1 MIIQRVLAGLVARC
15 QRNAL
20 LVVLLAVA
28 AVILSGFVAAH
39 RLSVTTDTALMFPE
53 SLPWRAAQ
61 IQFNKDFPQ
70 NTDLIVGVID
80 ARIPEEADATAAGIQ
95 AALSGDH
102 ENFVEIRRPDASP
115 YLAKEGLLLLD
126 KPQLQTTLDTIIAAQ
141 PFLGELSA
149 DPTARGIFNAL
160 SLIGTGVE
168 RGEGD
173 IGPYLSALNGFHQ
186 TMAGAIAG
194 RPAPLSWAKLLGGK
208 LADLSGQY
216 KFVLFR
222 IKPQFGALMP
232 GGAATD
238 AIHKAASELEFVKS
252 GDAHIRVTGPV
263 ALADDEFATVAEGAV
278 EGMIGSLFLITLWL
292 YLAVHTWRLIVPI
305 LLTLGTG
312 LALTLMFAALAVG
325 TLNLVSVG
333 FGILFIGIAVDFAIQ
348 FSVRFRE
355 VRITIKDIGA
365 ALNETGRR
373 VGRQILVASTATA
386 SGFLAFVPTDFRG
399 VAELGLIAGVGMIIA
414 FFCTLIF
421 MPAFIMLLRPRD
433 EREEVGFHWAVPLD
447 DVMRKRRWPVL
458 AVFGLL
464 AVLAV
469 GLLPTLAFDSDPLHT
484 KNANTEAMRTL
495 YDLIDSP
502 LTNPFPIDIMMPS
515 VADAEA
521 AAAKLSKLPLVSS
534 ALTIGSFVPQ
544 DQDAKMALVTDTAF
558 LLGPTLESSP
568 PAAPVTADQVR
579 AAAAA
584 ALAKIKPA
592 LPKLP
597 AEHPLAAIAA
607 DLAQLGSADDTV
619 LLNVNQALSR
629 FLPTQLK
636 KLDNLLSAQAV
647 TIKDVPPDIARD
659 WVLPDGRA
667 RVQLLPKAEARDSAG
682 LRKFD
687 DQVLPVAPNAGGAA
701 IIIVRTAD
709 TIIGAFRSA
718 ALTALAAIAVIL
730 FLALRRPLDVGL
742 VMAPLLLSALLT
754 VLVAALAPIPLN
766 FANII
771 ALPLLLGVGVSFNIY
786 FVMNWR
792 AGQTSVLGS
801 ATARAI
807 LFSALTTGTAFGSLA
822 LSDHPGTASMGMLLL
837 VSLGCTLVASLVFIP
852 ALLATIPKPRVRR

>member
-20 LVVLLAVA
+20 LVVLLAIA
-28 AVILSGFVAAH
+28 AVILSGFVAAN
-39 RLSVTTDTALMFPE
+39 RLSVSTDTAQMFPE

-61 IQFNKDFPQ
+61 LQFNKDFPQ

-80 ARIPEEADATAAGIQ
+80 AQIPEEADATAAEIQ
-95 AALSGDH
+95 ATLSNDH

-126 KPQLQTTLDTIIAAQ
+126 KPQLQATLDTIIAAQ

-186 TMAGAIAG
+186 TMAGAIGG
-194 RPAPLSWAKLLGGK
+194 RAAPLSWAKLLGGT

-222 IKPQFGALMP
+222 IKPQFGALIP

-238 AIHKAASELEFVKS
+238 AIQRAAAGLEFVKS
-252 GDAHIRVTGPV
+252 GDAHIRLTGPV

-278 EGMIGSLFLITLWL
+278 EGMIGSLLLITLWL

-312 LALTLMFAALAVG
+312 LALTLTFAALAVG

-373 VGRQILVASTATA
+373 VGRQILVASAATA

-421 MPAFIMLLRPRD
+421 MPAFVMVFRPRD

-447 DVMRKRRWPVL
+447 EVMRERRWPVL

-464 AVLAV
+464 AIFAAC
-469 GLLPTLAFDSDPLHT
+469 LLPKLRFDSDPLHT
-484 KNANTEAMRTL
+484 KNPDTEAMRTL

-502 LTNPFPIDIMMPS
+502 LTNPFTIDIMYPS
-515 VADAEA
+515 VAKAEA
-521 AAAKLSKLPLVSS
+521 AAETLSKLPLVSS
-534 ALTIGSFVPQ
+534 ALTIDSFVPQ
-544 DQDAKMALVTDTAF
+544 NQAAKMALV
-558 LLGPTLESSP
+558 
-568 PAAPVTADQVR
+568 ADN
-579 AAAAA
+579 
-584 ALAKIKPA
+584 
-592 LPKLP
+592 
-597 AEHPLAAIAA
+597 
-607 DLAQLGSADDTV
+607 G
-619 LLNVNQALSR
+619 
-629 FLPTQLK
+629 
-636 KLDNLLSAQAV
+636 
-647 TIKDVPPDIARD
+647 
-659 WVLPDGRA
+659 
-667 RVQLLPKAEARDSAG
+667 
-682 LRKFD
+682 
-687 DQVLPVAPNAGGAA
+687 
-701 IIIVRTAD
+701 
-709 TIIGAFRSA
+709 
-718 ALTALAAIAVIL
+718 
-730 FLALRRPLDVGL
+730 
-742 VMAPLLLSALLT
+742 
-754 VLVAALAPIPLN
+754 
-766 FANII
+766 
-771 ALPLLLGVGVSFNIY
+771 
-786 FVMNWR
+786 
-792 AGQTSVLGS
+792 
-801 ATARAI
+801 
-807 LFSALTTGTAFGSLA
+807 
-822 LSDHPGTASMGMLLL
+822 
-837 VSLGCTLVASLVFIP
+837 IP
-852 ALLATIPKPRVRR
+852 AGTNFGIRPNRPRRSRRTKSAPPPPPRW